1 MELSAIYHRPESE
14 YAYLYKDKKLHIRIR
29 TKKGTLKAST
39 CTMGTLYLYGGVLSG
54 YKRNGQDNFWYL
66 I

>member
-1 MELSAIYHRPESE
+1 MELSAIYHRTESE

-39 CTMGTLYLYGGVLSG
+39 CIMATLLSLWRSFI
-54 YKRNGQDNFWYL
+54 KIQRKWL
-66 I
+66 R

>member
-14 YAYLYKDKKLHIRIR
+14 FAYLYKDKKLHIRIR

-39 CTMGTLYLYGGVLSG
+39 CTMGTLLSLWRSFIRIQ
-54 YKRNGQDNFWYL
+54 KKCPK
-66 I
+66 